1 MKLHVP
7 RPIQKILKMIEN
19 NKLLFIIIIGLYYLY
34 QTISEYKLYKEFFV
48 VNNASKTSTESPV
61 SVNYVRIGK
70 VEGQTERW
78 IKILSAHNPKSTFSF
93 RLDIYPSNE
102 TQIQGNVSNIVHQSF
117 IGGVNN
123 GNTQNAKLYRVDH
136 TASNNVYYDKAAINK
151 TGNKVNIWLHSSDSY
166 ANIGNVPARLIVN
179 QSDDS
184 RIDYWALGDN
194 PSVSSV
200 PSNKTSVLVDPGE
213 SAMNTVNK
221 VSSKVEK
228 IKNQL
233 SHVKTAFER
242 LEDHNHDNRYAR
254 NYHVH

>member
-19 NKLLFIIIIGLYYLY
+19 NKLLFIIIIALYYLY
-34 QTISEYKLYKEFFV
+34 QSLPAYKFYKEYFV

-70 VEGQTERW
+70 IKGQTERW

-102 TQIQGNVSNIVHQSF
+102 TQIQGNVSNTVHQSF

-123 GNTQNAKLYRVDH
+123 GTVQNAKLHRVDY
-136 TASNNVYYDKAAINK
+136 TTSSNVYYDKAAINK
-151 TGNKVNIWLHSSDSY
+151 TGNKVNVWLHSSDSY

-200 PSNKTSVLVDPGE
+200 PSNKTSVLVDPGK
-213 SAMNTVNK
+213 SALKKANI

-228 IKNQL
+228 IKNQFTQ
-233 SHVKTAFER
+233 VKNAFKR
-242 LEDHNHDNRYAR
+242 LNAHDHDSVYAKA
-254 NYHVH
+254 NHVH